1 MIGSSKDPER
11 KGRECR
17 EPLPASAGGGGPA
30 AQGGTQ
36 DPRGDRGEGALLATH
51 PHSWGDRYKRG
62 ERNTETSLE
71 SLAAQADRLGARRQ
85 QALVGLCHDCLWN
98 LDSSLGATHVSEKR
112 ETEQKIS

>member
-17 EPLPASAGGGGPA
+17 EPLPASAGGGDPA

-71 SLAAQADRLGARRQ
+71 SLAAQADRLWARGGGR
-85 QALVGLCHDCLWN
+85 LWWGSAMTAYGIWIH
-98 LDSSLGATHVSEKR
+98 LWAPLM
-112 ETEQKIS
+112 